1 MLSIH
6 LMGITDVVLSCPTI
20 DCSDDEVGMASE
32 RELCAKM
39 VADLEGAV
47 GLDFGLSNLSYS
59 RLRIHD
65 VFFTL
70 TCYCSGLSFSCCF
83 ANGRLGSLLLCDA
96 RTDVLTGWVKRV
108 IIALTLG
115 YITLANFHFRKAPF
129 PAHSPQLGPRSTL
142 TRILE
147 QPSQALDPP
156 TSSTIGLDR
165 MNTVCRLAAPGI
177 AVYNHRQKAYL
188 LLPYRSSSPNRRGDT
203 SSEARR
209 MS

>member
-65 VFFTL
+65 AFFTL
-70 TCYCSGLSFSCCF
+70 PCYCSGLSFSCCF
-83 ANGRLGSLLLCDA
+83 ANGRLEYLLLCDA

-108 IIALTLG
+108 IIALALG
-115 YITLANFHFRKAPF
+115 YITLANFHLRKAPF
-129 PAHSPQLGPRSTL
+129 PTQSPQLGPRSTL

-147 QPSQALDPP
+147 QPSQALGPP
-156 TSSTIGLDR
+156 ASDTTGSKEYCLQSGCARHCDRQSSKESIF
-165 MNTVCRLAAPGI
+165 A
-177 AVYNHRQKAYL
+177 
-188 LLPYRSSSPNRRGDT
+188 SSLSLKFSQLSRGYII
-203 SSEARR
+203 
-209 MS
+209 